1 MPIIHKN
8 LATGHFSQMSFC
20 EQMANI
26 GSEVERALNWK
37 ERNNDDYSQKAFER
51 ALDLIGITMAGITD
65 LSRLKELSRIREVLP
80 GRPARGGRRRIPAP
94 RRRGDRPA
102 HRSVTAVRPAE

>member
-1 MPIIHKN
+1 MSIIHKN
-8 LATGHFSQMSFC
+8 LAKGHFSQMSLC

-51 ALDLIGITMAGITD
+51 ALDLIGITMAGTTD
-65 LSRLKELSRIREVLP
+65 LNRLKELSRTREALNDYF
-80 GRPARGGRRRIPAP
+80 
-94 RRRGDRPA
+94 RGDNQFLSTNASWRKYFFHFA
-102 HRSVTAVRPAE
+102 YAARKFY